1 MPLLPTPPEL
11 INIVKAIA
19 ESKGRSI
26 LVGGAVRDHC
36 MGRRISKDLDVE
48 IYGLNPEVLE
58 SVLQKFGKIHVVGKS
73 FGVLKLKTSSAEYD
87 FSLPRRESKTGK
99 GHRGFM
105 VTTDSA
111 MSFQESA
118 SRRDFTINSIGY
130 DLLTNKLLDPFDGLV
145 DLKGKILRHVGPAFV
160 DDPLRVLRAM
170 QFSARLEFKIA
181 PETVQL
187 CKKLDLA
194 ELSRERI
201 FEEFRKLLLKAQ
213 RPSIGLKAAKKL
225 GILAYFPEIKALIGV
240 PQDPE
245 WHPEGDVWTHT
256 LLVLDEAASLR
267 KGDEKQ
273 DLVLMFG
280 ALCHD
285 FGKPLTTEFLRGRWR
300 SPAHDVDGV
309 DPTKQF
315 LLRLTD
321 DRDLIEQVT
330 TLVKEHLRPV
340 QLFKVREQINSGTI
354 RRLALRVR
362 IPELVLLAKADYL
375 GQAPSKEQRAS
386 FEAGDWLLAE
396 AERMEVRDEAPRP
409 LLMGRHLLAMGMS
422 PGPEMGEFLSQ
433 AFEKQLN
440 GDLQT
445 EDDAISWAKSN
456 LPTLFGL
463 VH

>member
-1 MPLLPTPPEL
+1 
-11 INIVKAIA
+11 
-19 ESKGRSI
+19 
-26 LVGGAVRDHC
+26 
-36 MGRRISKDLDVE
+36 
-48 IYGLNPEVLE
+48 
-58 SVLQKFGKIHVVGKS
+58 
-73 FGVLKLKTSSAEYD
+73 
-87 FSLPRRESKTGK
+87 
-99 GHRGFM
+99 
-105 VTTDSA
+105 
-111 MSFQESA
+111 
-118 SRRDFTINSIGY
+118 
-130 DLLTNKLLDPFDGLV
+130 
-145 DLKGKILRHVGPAFV
+145 
-160 DDPLRVLRAM
+160 M

-181 PETVQL
+181 PETVRL
-187 CKKLDLA
+187 CEKLDLA

-456 LPTLFGL
+456 LPTLSGL
-463 VH
+463 AH